1 MASVVA
7 PGAAERPVGAA
18 SGASTRIGRPTRL
31 AGPMPTRLMD
41 LYVDELE
48 DETETASN
56 RDQ

>member
-1 MASVVA
+1 
-7 PGAAERPVGAA
+7 
-18 SGASTRIGRPTRL
+18 
-31 AGPMPTRLMD
+31 MPTRLMD